1 MSLSLEPMHAGER
14 PTAPAAPHVPES
26 PTAVIPASHADLLDR
41 PLPATLTTDMAS
53 GRLQSTVIWYWRS
66 GEEVRM
72 TTMLQFRKAANL
84 LARPRATLLVID
96 PADGRWLELRA
107 DVVPVPG
114 DGMAD
119 LDDVGERY
127 CGVRPYFGAVVPAE
141 LAEVETPATFR
152 LVPRVVVV
160 GPTPP
165 APPAP
170 PVVPAAQYPPSVR
183 GGSAPGGEP
192 PAWGTSDQD
201 VPLPQSHHDLLDRP
215 LLAALATRLPDGRAQ
230 VQPVW
235 CTRDGDVVVIAT
247 TLQRRKGR
255 NLLAD
260 PRATVLVMDPADSS
274 RWLEV
279 RGDVELVTAGAVDVL
294 DRLTREYTG
303 LPAYYGHVAGPG
315 LADLETR
322 VTARLHPRRVNQDA
336 VHR

>member
-1 MSLSLEPMHAGER
+1 MSLSLDPTRAGEG
-14 PTAPAAPHVPES
+14 PTAAAAPPATES
-26 PTAVIPASHADLLDR
+26 PTAVIPSSHADLLDR
-41 PLPATLTTDMAS
+41 PLPATLTTHMAN
-53 GRLQSTVIWYWRS
+53 GRLQSTVIWYWRA
-66 GEEVRM
+66 GDEVRM
-72 TTMLQFRKAANL
+72 TTMLQFRKAVNL
-84 LARPRATLLVID
+84 LARPQATLLVVD
-96 PADGRWLELRA
+96 PDDGRWLELRA

-165 APPAP
+165 AA
-170 PVVPAAQYPPSVR
+170 PAARTSPEPA
-183 GGSAPGGEP
+183 APTREAASRP
-192 PAWGTSDQD
+192 EQPAWTPDDQD
-201 VPLPQSHHDLLDRP
+201 VPLPASHHDLLDRP

-235 CTRDGDVVVIAT
+235 CGRDGDVVVIAT
-247 TLQRRKGR
+247 TLERRKGR
-255 NLLAD
+255 NLRTD
-260 PRATVLVMDPADSS
+260 PRATLLVIDPADSS

-279 RGDVELVTAGAVDVL
+279 RADVELVTAGAVDVL
-294 DRLTREYTG
+294 DRLTREYTD
-303 LPAYYGHVAGPG
+303 LPAYYGHIAGPE